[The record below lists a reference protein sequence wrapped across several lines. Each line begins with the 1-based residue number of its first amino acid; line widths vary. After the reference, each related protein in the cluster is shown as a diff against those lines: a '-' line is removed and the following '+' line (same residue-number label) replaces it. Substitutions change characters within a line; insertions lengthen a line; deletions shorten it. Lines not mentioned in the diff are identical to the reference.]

1 MFLSENDKLID
12 KLYKNYRGMY
22 DLAVV
27 DIRTQLLLQAQI
39 IYGLALCL
47 KDLKCTNGIFYF
59 DLEKIIIVK
68 SLKITELLDFVKLLA
83 KEKKLLIFKKIKKL
97 KYFSDRDFG
106 QTSDTLIIE
115 NVKLKFTNSKILKK
129 SEDILIIEIN

>member
-12 KLYKNYRGMY
+12 KLYKEYRGMY

-27 DIRTQLLLQAQI
+27 DIRTPATSSGPNNLWI
-39 IYGLALCL
+39 SSMFERF
-47 KDLKCTNGIFYF
+47 KCTNGIFYF

-83 KEKKLLIFKKIKKL
+83 KEKIVNFKKIKKL

-115 NVKLKFTNSKILKK
+115 NVKLKFTNSKILKRVK
-129 SEDILIIEIN
+129 IFLIIEIN